1 MQTRFNPDSAD
12 SLQLSFDGPLS
23 AFQFAGNFGVLSPL
37 KLEQHDSLHRVVR
50 KRIEQ
55 LRTTFG
61 YFSQFIGWRLVAS
74 NGVDTGSTKV
84 NKSRLTTYGS
94 ASAFLT
100 MNMPLLRRDFPRRDN
115 GQQTPQSVAIPGF
128 KSAIGQTVTQTV
140 KRTVCRI
147 LFVIV
152 PTGLHVEFLCREI
165 LQSHGNV
172 LPQLLGGLLIPVGK
186 LVNPAR
192 NCFTCH
198 PIESINV

>member
-1 MQTRFNPDSAD
+1 MQSRLNPDSAN
-12 SLQLSFDGPLS
+12 SLQLSFDRPFC
-23 AFQFAGNFGVLSPL
+23 AIQFAGNFGVLSPL
-37 KLEQHDSLHRVVR
+37 KLEQHNSLHRVVR

-55 LRTTFG
+55 LRTAFG

-84 NKSRLTTYGS
+84 NKSRLTTHGS

-100 MNMPLLRRDFPRRDN
+100 MDMPLLRRDFPRRDN

-152 PTGLHVEFLCREI
+152 PTGLHVEFL
-165 LQSHGNV
+165 
-172 LPQLLGGLLIPVGK
+172 
-186 LVNPAR
+186 
-192 NCFTCH
+192 
-198 PIESINV
+198 